1 METLDILWPDLM
13 PNNTVLSPKEILK
26 QQAAELG
33 KKTKNL
39 LTADITSSVTRDIL
53 ETDHVLLTFRIE
65 APLLNYWFD
74 LFTVKHDILRI
85 YPVFVNGSEK
95 ASDEEEF
102 KILLKKLFS
111 KPETIAKLQSLIA
124 QSK

>member
-85 YPVFVNGSEK
+85 YPVFINNSEK

-102 KILLKKLFS
+102 KTLLKKLFS

>member
-13 PNNTVLSPKEILK
+13 PNNTVLSPKEILR

-85 YPVFVNGSEK
+85 YPVFINNSEK

-102 KILLKKLFS
+102 KTLLKKLFS